1 MFDTALFRRM
11 TDENLSGCAFGVL
24 SLQAADEIDSL
35 RRKLADAER
44 DRDNAAW
51 AHGMAGKQI
60 QEHGD
65 EINAR
70 DRTISQLTAE
80 RDHFRELATALAEGK
95 IGVARVFLD
104 KTLFW
109 PVTSKHGSL
118 DSTVDYTTAL
128 AAAEAAI
135 EKLKEQPCK

>member
-24 SLQAADEIDSL
+24 SLQAADEIDRL
-35 RRKLADAER
+35 R
-44 DRDNAAW
+44 N
-51 AHGMAGKQI
+51 
-60 QEHGD
+60 
-65 EINAR
+65 
-70 DRTISQLTAE
+70 E

-118 DSTVDYTTAL
+118 DNTVDYPTAL
-128 AAAEAAI
+128 AAAEAAL